1 MSKFLF
7 RTYVALGDS
16 LTEGLG
22 DFDFEISRFGC
33 GWADRLGELMARAA
47 HEAGEGFKFANLA
60 LRGSSMMQILTAQL
74 EDALKLNP
82 DVVTIMAGAN
92 DFMRSKKTHPELRA
106 LLRGAIER
114 LHQQGTH
121 VVVANTVNP
130 VHLNIF
136 RPLAHKARAMSDL
149 IESVAA
155 EYQVPVLNIFE
166 IQEFKH
172 LELWCQDLVHFS
184 GYGHIKIANK
194 AAALLGLEHGFDELE
209 ISQMQGPER
218 GFGATCRWLVRD
230 VLPFMIRRIKR
241 TSSGDGLEPKHHK
254 YVKLVKKQKLASQ
267 KQTRTELTFFA
278 A

>member
-1 MSKFLF
+1 MSKFLY
-7 RTYVALGDS
+7 RSYVALGDS

-33 GWADRLGELMARAA
+33 GWADRLGELMARSA

-60 LRGSSMMQILTAQL
+60 LRGSSMLQILTAQL

-92 DFMRSKKTHPELRA
+92 DFMRSKRTHPQLRA
-106 LLRGAIER
+106 LLRGAISR
-114 LHQQGTH
+114 LHEQGVH

-130 VHLNIF
+130 VHLNVF
-136 RPLAHKARAMSDL
+136 KPLAHKARAMSEL

-155 EYQVPVLNIFE
+155 EYQAPVLNIFE
-166 IQEFKH
+166 IEEFRH
-172 LELWCQDLVHFS
+172 RELWCQDLVHFS

-194 AAALLGLEHGFDELE
+194 AAALLGIEHGFDEVE
-209 ISQMQGPER
+209 VHEMNAPEKSLR
-218 GFGATCRWLVRD
+218 EFGRWLVQD
-230 VLPFMIRRIKR
+230 VVPFMIRRVR
-241 TSSGDGLEPKHHK
+241 GTSSGDGLEPKHHK
-254 YVKLVKKQKLASQ
+254 YVKLVKKQSVSKT
-267 KQTRTELTFFA
+267 KQTKSEITSYA